1 VVALEPGFPDDGSVI
16 VALDIGTSSARARI
30 YDERGL
36 PVPGRAHGEPY
47 EPSTTADGGSEHDP
61 ERLLR
66 AVIACLDGALAG
78 GPKVSIQ
85 AVGVTSFWHGLLGFD
100 AGGRP
105 VTPIFTW
112 ADTRA
117 ARDADLL
124 RHALDEEQVHARTGC
139 HIHPCYWPAKL
150 RWLSHDRPAI
160 LRKVARW
167 GSIGEHLELALLGEA
182 ATSISMAS
190 ATGLLDQ
197 RALCWDVET
206 LAAAAIEPRQ
216 LFPLCD
222 KGDGRRGL
230 RPRWARRW
238 PALTRAVWFPA
249 LGDGATGTIG
259 SDCADPT
266 RIALN
271 VGTSAAMRFVVPEPL
286 APPRGLWS
294 YRVDRRRALVGGAMS
309 EGGNVHAWLRSLLH
323 LPADEELEAALAGAE
338 PGTHGLTVL
347 PFLAGERSPGWR
359 SQRRATI
366 SGLSLDTTALDIARA
381 GLEAV
386 ALRLALVYALLAPL
400 ATPGHAIV
408 ASGGALRSR
417 AWTQMIADALGQ
429 PLTLSSE
436 EEATSRGA
444 ALLALESL
452 GRVVDLRSLHATPG
466 PTVLPDRQRHAQYRQ
481 ALERQ
486 RRLDA
491 AVQSL
496 G

>member
-1 VVALEPGFPDDGSVI
+1 VI

-36 PVPGRAHGEPY
+36 PVPGRAHQEPY
-47 EPSTTADGGSEHDP
+47 EPATTADGGVEHDP
-61 ERLLR
+61 DRLLH

-78 GPKVSIQ
+78 GPRLSILGV
-85 AVGVTSFWHGLLGFD
+85 AVTSFWHGLLGFD
-100 AGGRP
+100 SSGRP

-124 RHALDEEQVHARTGC
+124 RHALDEDAVHARTGC

-150 RWLSHDRPAI
+150 RWLGHDRPAI

-167 GSIGEHLELALLGEA
+167 GSIGEHVEQTFLGEA
-182 ATSISMAS
+182 STSLSMAS

-197 RALCWDVET
+197 RALGWDVET
-206 LAAAAIEPRQ
+206 LAAAEIEPRQ
-216 LFPLCD
+216 LFPLRD

-238 PALTRAVWFPA
+238 PALVRATWFPA

-266 RIALN
+266 RMALN
-271 VGTSAAMRFVVPEPL
+271 LGTSAAMRFVAPEPL

-294 YRVDRRRALVGGAMS
+294 YRVDRRRALVGGATS
-309 EGGNVHAWLRSLLH
+309 EGGNVLAWLRNLLQ
-323 LPADEELEAALAGAE
+323 LPADDEVEAALAAAE
-338 PGTHGLTVL
+338 PDSHGLTVL
-347 PFLAGERSPGWR
+347 PFLVGERSPGWR
-359 SQRRATI
+359 SQQRATI

-381 GLEAV
+381 GLESV

-400 ATPGHAIV
+400 AAPGHAIV

-417 AWTQMIADALGQ
+417 AWTQTIADALGQ
-429 PLTLSSE
+429 PLQLSAE

-452 GRVVDLRSLHATPG
+452 GRVDDVRSLQAPPG
-466 PTVLPDRQRHAQYRQ
+466 PSVVPDRHRHARYRE
-481 ALERQ
+481 ALRRQ
-486 RRLDA
+486 RRLDR

-496 G
+496 GAARAPTTG